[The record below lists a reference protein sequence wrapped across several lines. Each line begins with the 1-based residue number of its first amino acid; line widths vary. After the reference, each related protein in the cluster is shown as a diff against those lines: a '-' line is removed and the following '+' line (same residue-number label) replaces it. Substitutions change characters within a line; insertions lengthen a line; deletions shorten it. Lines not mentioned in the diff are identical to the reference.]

1 MKYVIDA
8 LVYINNIYENNRINT
23 YYFYHKKSNSIVNI
37 TYIVILLSVLKLSL
51 IDFIFNTD
59 LIFYDDGK
67 KIKKYINSDYKNKLG
82 KIIKKITYKD
92 KNNEIELKELKKN
105 CIRINKNIN
114 VIMLLLLFNE
124 IQIINDS
131 ILEID
136 YFIEPSKTFELNE
149 NLILD
154 DIL

>member
-1 MKYVIDA
+1 MKYVINA

-23 YYFYHKKSNSIVNI
+23 YYLYHKESNSIVNI
-37 TYIVILLSVLKLSL
+37 TYIVMLLSVLKLNL

-67 KIKKYINSDYKNKLG
+67 KIIKYVNSDYKNKLG
-82 KIIKKITYKD
+82 KLIKKITYKD

-124 IQIINDS
+124 IQIIDDS

-136 YFIEPSKTFELNE
+136 YFTEPSKTFELNE

>member
-67 KIKKYINSDYKNKLG
+67 KIKKYINNDYKNKLG

>member
-67 KIKKYINSDYKNKLG
+67 KIKKYVNSDYKNKLG

-124 IQIINDS
+124 IQIIDDS

>member
-67 KIKKYINSDYKNKLG
+67 KIKKYVNSDYKNKLG

-124 IQIINDS
+124 IQIIDDS

-136 YFIEPSKTFELNE
+136 YFIQPSKTFELNE

>member
-67 KIKKYINSDYKNKLG
+67 KIKKYVNSDYKNKLG

-124 IQIINDS
+124 IQIIDDS

-136 YFIEPSKTFELNE
+136 YFIEPSKTFELNK

>member
-8 LVYINNIYENNRINT
+8 LVYINNIYENYRINT

-67 KIKKYINSDYKNKLG
+67 KIKKYVNSDYKNKLG

-124 IQIINDS
+124 IQIIDDS

>member
-8 LVYINNIYENNRINT
+8 LVYINNIYENIRINT